1 MTWDPGSDFET
12 VSGQLLP
19 DMRLMVSEVDKARAF
34 LAAIARRLRMP
45 RGGLWFDPDAG
56 LSICEFV
63 ADTVDSRIAAQQIN
77 AECLKDER
85 CARATTD
92 IVVAGATWTISTTL
106 TARDGKTYQLVFSAT
121 AQSALLL
128 FSGPTP

>member
-1 MTWDPGSDFET
+1 MSWDPGSDFET
-12 VSGQLLP
+12 VDGQLLP
-19 DMRLMVSEVDKARAF
+19 DMRLMVSTADKARAM
-34 LAAIARRLRMP
+34 LAAIARRLWMP

-63 ADTVDSRIAAQQIN
+63 ADTVDPRIAANQIN

-85 CARATTD
+85 CARASTD
-92 IVVAGATWTISTTL
+92 IAIAGDAWTIATTI
-106 TARDGKTYQLVFSAT
+106 TAQDGKTYQLVFLAT
-121 AQSALLL
+121 AQSATLL